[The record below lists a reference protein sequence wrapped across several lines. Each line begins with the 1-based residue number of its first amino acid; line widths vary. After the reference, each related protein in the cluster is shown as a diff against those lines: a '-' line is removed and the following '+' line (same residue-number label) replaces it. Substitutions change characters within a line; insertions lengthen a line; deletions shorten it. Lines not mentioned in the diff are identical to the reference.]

1 VAHLRKMMLDE
12 LMRHD
17 YTQSTAEAYIHALEE
32 FATYFHRSPD
42 KLEVSQFQPDL
53 LKQRKPACFERHR
66 IRASGPVRSTSLFLC
81 CRLTAQLPGQA
92 PDQM

>member
-1 VAHLRKMMLDE
+1 
-12 LMRHD
+12 MRHD

-66 IRASGPVRSTSLFLC
+66 IRASGPVRSTSLL
-81 CRLTAQLPGQA
+81 RRHATAFTTGLDGLRYR
-92 PDQM
+92 